1 MMFFALWVVVLYG
14 ILTCD
19 IVSGSSKSILKWEFA
34 ELFSRRVSHS
44 LIIAAFLYL
53 LRMFIIDFL

>member
-1 MMFFALWVVVLYG
+1 VLYG